1 MHFYNNDR
9 ITLRYGGLTPVE
21 IRNKATA
28 WVTN

>member
-28 WVTN
+28 

>member
-21 IRNKATA
+21 IRNKAT
-28 WVTN
+28 V